1 MPISAFRRRFD
12 EGACAVKA
20 LTCNELLTGDVVFW
34 RRGEWVERFAE
45 AEVFE
50 DDAAAAEAETV
61 ATAQGGW
68 AGTAPYLID
77 LKETDE
83 GVVPVSYRERLRAL
97 GPTNHP
103 QHGKQADGGADIA
116 ALVHA
121 TGAARSTGRLSLI
134 KRH

>member
-1 MPISAFRRRFD
+1 M
-12 EGACAVKA
+12 KA
-20 LTCNELLTGDVVFW
+20 LTANELLSGDVVFW
-34 RRGEWVERFAE
+34 NHGAWVERFAE
-45 AEVFE
+45 AEVFT
-50 DDAAAAEAETV
+50 DDAAAETAEVE

-77 LKETDE
+77 LQDGPE

-103 QHGKQADGGADIA
+103 QHGKQADGGADIE
-116 ALVHA
+116 ALVRA